1 MNKSHLSQLKKAF
14 CLCIIIIPIVTY
26 SQTNDY
32 SILKNEFNLAG
43 DRLQEV
49 QYFLMESKLITYQ
62 LDGTRV
68 GADIFRLHLK
78 YIPALVSGEKE
89 DQYTCVRF
97 TIQLGDSLEVALP
110 ALENWTYVF
119 KEGIDENGQVFGID
133 HSKFMNLL
141 DERGKTIS
149 IGITYHIYNAFIDF
163 HGFCDV
169 FTEPTSGGG
178 GIQDLSKIGEKIVH
192 AAAFTEPPVNLGDD
206 ILEGSFFK
214 NGQVTLEFK
223 GLSVVN
229 DRSCALFE
237 YDSGESFFK
246 MIMRP
251 MSDMEIVTVGSSHY
265 MGDIYKDLET
275 NWIQKA
281 TLKEFVVS
289 ETALPMPPGKIDA
302 VNERDILI
310 RHVSQEEFLTN

>member
-1 MNKSHLSQLKKAF
+1 MKKNLLLQLKMVVCA
-14 CLCIIIIPIVTY
+14 CIIIIPIITC

-32 SILKNEFNLAG
+32 SILKKEYNLAG
-43 DRLQEV
+43 NRLQET
-49 QYFLMESKLITYQ
+49 QYFFMESRLITYQ
-62 LDGTRV
+62 LDGTRI
-68 GADIFRLHLK
+68 GSDIFRLHLK
-78 YIPALVSGEKE
+78 YIPASISGEKD

-97 TIQLGDSLEVALP
+97 TVQLEDSLEVALP

-133 HSKFMNLL
+133 HGKFMNLV
-141 DERGKTIS
+141 DERGKS
-149 IGITYHIYNAFIDF
+149 VPTYHVYNAFIDF

-169 FTEPTSGGG
+169 LAEPTSAGG
-178 GIQDLSKIGEKIVH
+178 GIQDLNTIGEKIVH
-192 AAAFTEPPVNLGDD
+192 AAAFTEPPVNLGND

-229 DRSCALFE
+229 GRSCALLE
-237 YDSGESFFK
+237 YDSGESSFK
-246 MIMRP
+246 MIMKP
-251 MSDMEIVTVGSSHY
+251 IPNVQIETVGSSHY
-265 MGDIYKDLET
+265 MGDIYKDFET
-275 NWIQKA
+275 NWVQKA